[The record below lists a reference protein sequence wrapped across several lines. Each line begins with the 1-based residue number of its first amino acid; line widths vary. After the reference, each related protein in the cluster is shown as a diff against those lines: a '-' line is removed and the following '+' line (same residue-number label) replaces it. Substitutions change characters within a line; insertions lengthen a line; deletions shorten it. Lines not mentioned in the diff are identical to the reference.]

1 MAKITVN
8 NLQKRYHDQ
17 VVLAGV
23 SFIAQSGQVIALLGG
38 SGAGKSTLLRCL
50 NLLEKPSGGSIDIG
64 ATQLNFDSPDWK
76 INEAQQRSLRAK
88 VGMVFQQFNLWPHRT
103 VLGNLIEAPVQ
114 VLKKSPSVAIE
125 EAQALLA
132 QVGIANKQDSYP
144 SQLSGGQQQRVAIA
158 RALMMHPAVMLFDEP
173 TSALDP
179 KTVAELISLIKSL
192 AAKGMTM
199 IIATHEMSFARRVAD
214 QIIFLDQGRIV
225 EQGSVTELFLQPKT
239 AAFAQFIQGVHHENI
254 Q

>member
-1 MAKITVN
+1 MTKISVTH
-8 NLQKRYHDQ
+8 LEKRYHQ
-17 VVLAGV
+17 QAVLEDV
-23 SFIAQSGQVIALLGG
+23 SFTAQGGEIVALLGG

-50 NLLEKPSGGSIDIG
+50 NLLEKPSGGVIEIG
-64 ATQLNFDSPDWK
+64 ETRLDFSNPDWK
-76 INEAQQRSLRAK
+76 MNEEQQRNLRAK

-114 VLKKSPSVAIE
+114 VLKKTQE
-125 EAQALLA
+125 EATQEAESLLV
-132 QVGIANKQDSYP
+132 QVGLASKRDSYP
-144 SQLSGGQQQRVAIA
+144 GQLSGGQQQRVAIA
-158 RALMMHPAVMLFDEP
+158 RALMMHPKVMLFDEP

-179 KTVAELISLIKSL
+179 KTVSELLVLIKSL

-199 IIATHEMSFARRVAD
+199 IIATHEMSFARRAAD

-225 EQGSVTELFLQPKT
+225 EQGSTAQLFSHPQT
-239 AAFAQFIQGVHHENI
+239 SAFAQFIHGVY

>member
-1 MAKITVN
+1 MANITVS
-8 NLQKRYHDQ
+8 NLQKRYGDQ
-17 VVLAGV
+17 PVLDSV
-23 SFIAQSGQVIALLGG
+23 SFSAQSGQVVALLGG

-50 NLLEKPSGGSIDIG
+50 NLLEKPSGGVVEIG
-64 ATQLNFDSPDWK
+64 GIRLDFSDPHWK
-76 INEAQQRSLRAK
+76 MDDEQQRALRAK

-103 VLGNLIEAPVQ
+103 ALGNLIEAPMQ
-114 VLKKSPSVAIE
+114 VLKKSKEAAIQ

-132 QVGIANKQDSYP
+132 QVGLARKQNNYP

-158 RALMMHPAVMLFDEP
+158 RALMMHPDVMLFDEP

-179 KTVAELISLIKSL
+179 KTVVELIALIKSL
-192 AAKGMTM
+192 TAKGMTM

-225 EQGSVTELFLQPKT
+225 EQGATAELFAHPQT
-239 AAFAQFIQGVHHENI
+239 TEFAQFIQGVHHDNI
-254 Q
+254 